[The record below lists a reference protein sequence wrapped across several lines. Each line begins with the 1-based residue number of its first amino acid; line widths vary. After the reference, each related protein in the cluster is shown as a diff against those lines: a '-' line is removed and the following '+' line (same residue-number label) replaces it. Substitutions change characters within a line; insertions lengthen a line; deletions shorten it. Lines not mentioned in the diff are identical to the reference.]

1 MDGPAVFERV
11 RRKSLRACKKERSM
25 AFTQLSG
32 REGKRKKEKAVDNLK
47 VAAMYMDVVVT
58 ADAMVDAILWSHE
71 ISAP

>member
-1 MDGPAVFERV
+1 MKAKDR
-11 RRKSLRACKKERSM
+11 
-25 AFTQLSG
+25 
-32 REGKRKKEKAVDNLK
+32 KEKAVDDSK